1 VNYGGQNKMTLQNE
15 IAHAMLKVGAV
26 ELNPTDLFTWASGIK
41 SPIYCD
47 TRLTISDPIIRKQLA
62 NGLAQNIKEFFPGTE
77 VVAGTATAGIPHAA
91 WVSDILDLPMVYVRS
106 KAKEHGR
113 GNQIEGKYAPGQ
125 KVVVVEDIVSTGGS
139 SITAVE
145 ALRAAGCEVLGV
157 VCVYTYNLPKA
168 EEAFDAAGIKYVS
181 LTNFDY
187 LVEAANESGAISQEQ
202 IPFLKEWHADL
213 KAGKLQK

>member
-1 VNYGGQNKMTLQNE
+1 MTLQNE

-47 TRLTISDPIIRKQLA
+47 TRLTISDPVIRKQLA
-62 NGLAQNIKEFFPGTE
+62 KGLAQSIQEFFPGTE

-91 WVSDILDLPMVYVRS
+91 WVSDILELPMVYVRS

-113 GNQIEGKYAPGQ
+113 GNQIEGKYAAGQ

-168 EEAFDAAGIKYVS
+168 EEAFEAAGVKYVS
-181 LTNFDY
+181 LTNFDH

-213 KAGKLQK
+213 KAGKL

>member
-1 VNYGGQNKMTLQNE
+1 MTLQKE
-15 IAHAMLKVGAV
+15 IAAGMLQVGAV

-47 TRLTISDPIIRKQLA
+47 TRLTISDPAIRKQIA
-62 NGLAQNIKEFFPGTE
+62 NGLAANIKEFFPEVE

-91 WVSDILDLPMVYVRS
+91 WVADILQLPMVYVRS

-113 GNQIEGKYAPGQ
+113 GKQIEGKYAAGQ

-168 EEAFDAAGIKYVS
+168 EKAFDEIGVKYVS

-187 LVEAANESGAISQEQ
+187 LVETASESGNVSEEH
-202 IPFLKEWHADL
+202 IPFLKEWHSKL
-213 KAGKLQK
+213 KAGAL

>member
-1 VNYGGQNKMTLQNE
+1 MSLHKE

-26 ELNPTDLFTWASGIK
+26 ELNPTELFTWASGIQ

-47 TRLTISDPIIRKQLA
+47 TRLTISDPVIRKQLA
-62 NGLAQNIKEFFPGTE
+62 NGLAQNIKEFFPETE

-91 WVSDILDLPMVYVRS
+91 WVSDILELPMVYVRS

-113 GNQIEGKYAPGQ
+113 GNQIEGKYSAGQ

-139 SITAVE
+139 SVTAVE
-145 ALRAAGCEVLGV
+145 ALRAAGCEVVGV

-168 EEAFDAAGIKYVS
+168 EDAFAAAGVKYVS

-187 LVEAANESGAISQEQ
+187 LVEAATESGTVAAEQ
-202 IPFLKEWHADL
+202 IPFLKEWHAKL
-213 KAGKLQK
+213 KAGEL

>member
-1 VNYGGQNKMTLQNE
+1 MTLQNE

-26 ELNPTDLFTWASGIK
+26 ELNPTELFTWASGIK

-47 TRLTISDPIIRKQLA
+47 TRLTISDPVIRKQLA

-113 GNQIEGKYAPGQ
+113 GNQIEGKYATGQ

-139 SITAVE
+139 AITAVE

-168 EEAFDAAGIKYVS
+168 EESFDAAGIKYVS

-202 IPFLKEWHADL
+202 IPSLKQWHADL
-213 KAGKLQK
+213 KAGNL

>member
-1 VNYGGQNKMTLQNE
+1 MSLQNE

-47 TRLTISDPIIRKQLA
+47 TRLTISDPVIRKQLA
-62 NGLAQNIKEFFPGTE
+62 NGLAQNIKEFFPETE
-77 VVAGTATAGIPHAA
+77 VIAGTATAGIPHAA
-91 WVSDILDLPMVYVRS
+91 WVSDILELPMVYVRS

-113 GNQIEGKYAPGQ
+113 GNQIEGKYTAGQ

-145 ALRAAGCEVLGV
+145 ALRAAGCEVVGV
-157 VCVYTYNLPKA
+157 VCVYTYNPYYFTA
-168 EEAFDAAGIKYVS
+168 CCA
-181 LTNFDY
+181 
-187 LVEAANESGAISQEQ
+187 
-202 IPFLKEWHADL
+202 
-213 KAGKLQK
+213 

>member
-1 VNYGGQNKMTLQNE
+1 MSLQKQ
-15 IAHAMLKVGAV
+15 IAHAMLEVGAV

-47 TRLTISDPIIRKQLA
+47 TRLTISDPKIRKTIA
-62 NGLAQNIKEFFPGTE
+62 NGLAQNIQQFFPDTE
-77 VVAGTATAGIPHAA
+77 VIAGTATAGIPHAA
-91 WVSDILDLPMVYVRS
+91 WVSDILQLPMVYVRS

-113 GNQIEGKYAPGQ
+113 GNQIEGKYAAGQ

-145 ALRAAGCEVLGV
+145 ALRAAGCEVVGV

-168 EEAFDAAGIKYVS
+168 EEAFAAANVKYVS

-187 LVEAANESGAISQEQ
+187 LVEAAFESGAIEENQ
-202 IPFLKEWHADL
+202 IPFLKEWHTKL
-213 KAGKLQK
+213 KAGTL

>member
-1 VNYGGQNKMTLQNE
+1 MTLQNE

-47 TRLTISDPIIRKQLA
+47 TRLTISDPVIRKQLA
-62 NGLAQNIKEFFPGTE
+62 NGLAAVIKENFGATE
-77 VVAGTATAGIPHAA
+77 IVAGTATAGIPHAA
-91 WVSDILDLPMVYVRS
+91 WVSDILELPMVYVRS

-113 GNQIEGKYAPGQ
+113 GNQIEGKYAAGQ

-157 VCVYTYNLPKA
+157 VCVYTYNLPRA
-168 EEAFDAAGIKYVS
+168 EQAFDEAGIQYVS

-187 LVEAANESGAISQEQ
+187 LIEAANESGAIKEED
-202 IPFLKEWHADL
+202 IPFLKEWHGKL
-213 KAGKLQK
+213 KAGEL

>member
-1 VNYGGQNKMTLQNE
+1 MALQNE

-26 ELNPTDLFTWASGIK
+26 ELNPTELFTWASGIK

-47 TRLTISDPIIRKQLA
+47 TRLTISDPVIRKQLA
-62 NGLAQNIKEFFPGTE
+62 NGLASLIKENFAQCE

-91 WVSDILDLPMVYVRS
+91 WVSDILEQPMVYVRS

-113 GNQIEGKYAPGQ
+113 GNQIEGKYTAGQ

-168 EEAFDAAGIKYVS
+168 EDAFAAAGVKYAS

-187 LVEAANESGAISQEQ
+187 LIEAANESGAIQEDQ
-202 IPFLKEWHADL
+202 IPFLKNWHAEL
-213 KAGKLQK
+213 KAGTLQK

>member
-1 VNYGGQNKMTLQNE
+1 MSLQNE

-26 ELNPTDLFTWASGIK
+26 ELNPTQLFTWASGIK

-47 TRLTISDPIIRKQLA
+47 TRLTISDPAIRKQLA
-62 NGLAQNIKEFFPGTE
+62 NGLASLISENFEGCE

-91 WVSDILDLPMVYVRS
+91 WVADILQLPMVYVRS

-113 GNQIEGKYAPGQ
+113 GNQIEGKYSKGQ

-168 EEAFDAAGIKYVS
+168 EGAFEATGVKYIS
-181 LTNFDY
+181 LTNFDC
-187 LVEAANESGAISQEQ
+187 LIDAAKESGSIQETE
-202 IPFLKEWHADL
+202 IPFLKNWHKDL
-213 KAGKLQK
+213 KEGSLK

>member
-1 VNYGGQNKMTLQNE
+1 MTLQNE

-26 ELNPTDLFTWASGIK
+26 ELNPTELFTWASGIK

-47 TRLTISDPIIRKQLA
+47 TRLTISDPVIRKQLA
-62 NGLAQNIKEFFPGTE
+62 NGLASLIKENFSTTE
-77 VVAGTATAGIPHAA
+77 IVAGTATAGIPHAA
-91 WVSDILDLPMVYVRS
+91 WVSDILELPMVYVRS

-113 GNQIEGKYAPGQ
+113 GNQIEGKYAAGQ

-157 VCVYTYNLPKA
+157 VCVYTYNLPRA
-168 EEAFDAAGIKYVS
+168 EQAFEEAGIKYIY

-187 LVEAANESGAISQEQ
+187 LIEAANESGAIKEED
-202 IPFLKEWHADL
+202 IPFLKDWHGKL
-213 KAGKLQK
+213 KAGEL

>member
-1 VNYGGQNKMTLQNE
+1 MTLQNE

-26 ELNPTDLFTWASGIK
+26 ELNPTELFTWASGIK

-47 TRLTISDPIIRKQLA
+47 TRLTISDPVIRKQLA
-62 NGLAQNIKEFFPGTE
+62 NGLAAIIKENFEGTE
-77 VVAGTATAGIPHAA
+77 IVAGTATAGIPHAA

-113 GNQIEGKYAPGQ
+113 GNQIEGKYAAGQ
-125 KVVVVEDIVSTGGS
+125 KVIVVEDIVSTGGS

-157 VCVYTYNLPKA
+157 VCVYTYNLPRA
-168 EEAFDAAGIKYVS
+168 EQAFDEAGIKYVS

-187 LVEAANESGAISQEQ
+187 LIEAANESGAIKEED
-202 IPFLKEWHADL
+202 IPFLKDWHAKL
-213 KAGKLQK
+213 KAGEL

>member
-1 VNYGGQNKMTLQNE
+1 MTLQNE

-26 ELNPTDLFTWASGIK
+26 ELNPTELFTWASGIQ

-47 TRLTISDPIIRKQLA
+47 TRLTISDPVIRKQLA
-62 NGLAQNIKEFFPGTE
+62 NGLASLIKENFGATE
-77 VVAGTATAGIPHAA
+77 IVAGTATAGIPHAA

-113 GNQIEGKYAPGQ
+113 GNQIEGKYAAGQ

-157 VCVYTYNLPKA
+157 VCVYTYNLPRA
-168 EEAFDAAGIKYVS
+168 EQAFDEAGIQYAS

-187 LVEAANESGAISQEQ
+187 LIEAANESGAIKEGD
-202 IPFLKEWHADL
+202 IPFLKEWHAKL
-213 KAGKLQK
+213 KAGEL

>member
-1 VNYGGQNKMTLQNE
+1 MSLQKE
-15 IAHAMLKVGAV
+15 IAHAMLEVGAV
-26 ELNPTDLFTWASGIK
+26 ELNPTNLFTWASGIK

-47 TRLTISDPIIRKQLA
+47 TRLTISDPKIRKQLA
-62 NGLAQNIKEFFPGTE
+62 NGLAQNIKAFFPETE

-91 WVSDILDLPMVYVRS
+91 WVSDILQLPMVYVRS

-113 GNQIEGKYAPGQ
+113 GNQIEGKYAAGQ

-145 ALRAAGCEVLGV
+145 ALRAAGCEVVGV

-168 EEAFDAAGIKYVS
+168 EEAFEAAGVKYVS

-187 LVEAANESGAISQEQ
+187 LIEAATETGSINEDQ
-202 IPFLKEWHADL
+202 IPFLKDWHAQL
-213 KAGKLQK
+213 KAGTLPK

>member
-1 VNYGGQNKMTLQNE
+1 MTLQNK

-26 ELNPTDLFTWASGIK
+26 ELNPTELFTWASGIK

-62 NGLAQNIKEFFPGTE
+62 NGLASVIKENFGATE
-77 VVAGTATAGIPHAA
+77 IVAGTATAGIPHAA
-91 WVSDILDLPMVYVRS
+91 WVSDILELPMVYVRS

-113 GNQIEGKYAPGQ
+113 GNQIEGKYVAGQ

-157 VCVYTYNLPKA
+157 VCVYTYNLPRA
-168 EEAFDAAGIKYVS
+168 EQAFDEAGIQYVS

-187 LVEAANESGAISQEQ
+187 LIEAANESGAIKEED
-202 IPFLKEWHADL
+202 IPFLKEWHGKL
-213 KAGKLQK
+213 KAGEL

>member
-1 VNYGGQNKMTLQNE
+1 MSLQNE

-47 TRLTISDPIIRKQLA
+47 TRLTISDPVIRKQLA
-62 NGLAQNIKEFFPGTE
+62 NGLAQNIKDFFPETE
-77 VVAGTATAGIPHAA
+77 LVAGTATAGIPHAA
-91 WVSDILDLPMVYVRS
+91 WVSDILELPMVYVRS

-113 GNQIEGKYAPGQ
+113 GNQIEGKYKAGQ

-145 ALRAAGCEVLGV
+145 ALRAAGCEVVGV

-168 EEAFDAAGIKYVS
+168 EQAFDAVGVKYVS

-187 LVEAANESGAISQEQ
+187 LVEAANESGTISQDQ

-213 KAGKLQK
+213 KAGNLQK

>member
-1 VNYGGQNKMTLQNE
+1 MTLQNE

-26 ELNPTDLFTWASGIK
+26 ELNPTELFTWASGIQ

-47 TRLTISDPIIRKQLA
+47 TRLTISDPVIRKQLA
-62 NGLAQNIKEFFPGTE
+62 NGLASVIKENFGATE
-77 VVAGTATAGIPHAA
+77 IVAGTATAGIPHAA
-91 WVSDILDLPMVYVRS
+91 WVSDILELPMVYVRS

-113 GNQIEGKYAPGQ
+113 GNQIEGKYAAGQ

-157 VCVYTYNLPKA
+157 VCVYTYNLPRA
-168 EEAFDAAGIKYVS
+168 EQAFDEAGIQYVS

-187 LVEAANESGAISQEQ
+187 LIEAANESGAIKEDD
-202 IPFLKEWHADL
+202 IPFLKEWHAKL
-213 KAGKLQK
+213 KAGEL

>member
-1 VNYGGQNKMTLQNE
+1 MSLQKS
-15 IAHAMLKVGAV
+15 IAQGMLQVGAV
-26 ELNPTDLFTWASGIK
+26 ELNPTNLFTWASGIK

-47 TRLTISDPIIRKQLA
+47 TRLTISDPVVRKQIA
-62 NGLAQNIKEFFPGTE
+62 NGLAQNIKEFFPDTE

-91 WVSDILDLPMVYVRS
+91 WVSDVLQLPMVYVRS

-113 GNQIEGKYAPGQ
+113 GNQIEGKIQQGQ

-145 ALRAAGCEVLGV
+145 ALRAAGCEVVGV
-157 VCVYTYNLPKA
+157 VCVYTYNLPRA
-168 EEAFDAAGIKYVS
+168 EQAFEDAGVKYVS

-187 LVEAANESGAISQEQ
+187 LIEAATESGAINEQ
-202 IPFLKEWHADL
+202 DIPFLKEWHAKL
-213 KAGKLQK
+213 KAGEL

>member
-1 VNYGGQNKMTLQNE
+1 MSLQNE
-15 IAHAMLKVGAV
+15 IAHAMLKAGSV

-47 TRLTISDPIIRKQLA
+47 TRLTISEPVIRKQIA
-62 NGLAQNIKEFFPGTE
+62 NGLAQNIKEYFPETE

-91 WVSDILDLPMVYVRS
+91 WVSDVLELPMVYVRS

-113 GNQIEGKYAPGQ
+113 GNQIEGKISAGQ
-125 KVVVVEDIVSTGGS
+125 KVVVVEDIISTGGS

-157 VCVYTYNLPKA
+157 VCVYTYNLPLA
-168 EEAFDAAGIKYVS
+168 EQAFEEIGVKYVS

-187 LVEAANESGAISQEQ
+187 LVEAATESGSIKESD
-202 IPFLKEWHADL
+202 IPFLKEWHTAL
-213 KAGKLQK
+213 KAGTLPTSK

>member
-1 VNYGGQNKMTLQNE
+1 MAIQHDVAKG
-15 IAHAMLKVGAV
+15 MLEVGAV
-26 ELNPTDLFTWASGIK
+26 ELSPNDLFTWASGIK

-47 TRLTISDPIIRKQLA
+47 TRLTISDPTARKALA
-62 NGLAQNIKEFFPGTE
+62 KGLAANIQEFFPATDI
-77 VVAGTATAGIPHAA
+77 VAGTATAGIPHAA

-113 GNQIEGKYAPGQ
+113 GNQIEGKYAEGQ

-168 EEAFDAAGIKYVS
+168 EKAFDEIGVKYVS

-187 LVEAANESGAISQEQ
+187 LIEAASETGAIEADQ
-202 IPFLKEWHADL
+202 IPFLKDWHAKL
-213 KAGKLQK
+213 KAGEL

>member
-1 VNYGGQNKMTLQNE
+1 MTLQNE

-26 ELNPTDLFTWASGIK
+26 ELNPTELFTWASGIK

-62 NGLAQNIKEFFPGTE
+62 NGLASVIKENFGATE
-77 VVAGTATAGIPHAA
+77 IVAGTATAGIPHAA
-91 WVSDILDLPMVYVRS
+91 WVSDILELPMVYVRS

-113 GNQIEGKYAPGQ
+113 GNQIEGKYVAGQ

-157 VCVYTYNLPKA
+157 VCVYTYNLPRA
-168 EEAFDAAGIKYVS
+168 EQAFDEAGIQYVS

-187 LVEAANESGAISQEQ
+187 LIEAANESGAIKEED
-202 IPFLKEWHADL
+202 IPFLKDWHGKL
-213 KAGKLQK
+213 KAGEL

>member
-1 VNYGGQNKMTLQNE
+1 MTLQNE

-26 ELNPTDLFTWASGIK
+26 ELNPTELFTWASGIK

-47 TRLTISDPIIRKQLA
+47 TRLTISDPVIRKQLA
-62 NGLAQNIKEFFPGTE
+62 NGLVSLIKENFGSTE
-77 VVAGTATAGIPHAA
+77 IVAGTATAGIPHAA

-113 GNQIEGKYAPGQ
+113 GNQIEGKYAAGQ

-157 VCVYTYNLPKA
+157 VCVYTYNLPRA
-168 EEAFDAAGIKYVS
+168 EQAFEEAGIQYVS

-187 LVEAANESGAISQEQ
+187 LIEAANESGAIQEGD
-202 IPFLKEWHADL
+202 IPFLKDWHGKL
-213 KAGKLQK
+213 KAGEL

>member
-1 VNYGGQNKMTLQNE
+1 MSLQKQ
-15 IAHAMLKVGAV
+15 IAHAMLQVGAV
-26 ELNPTDLFTWASGIK
+26 ELSPTDLFTWASGIK

-47 TRLTISDPIIRKQLA
+47 TRLTISDPVIRKQLA
-62 NGLAQNIKEFFPGTE
+62 NGLAQNIKEFFPETE

-91 WVSDILDLPMVYVRS
+91 WVSDILELPMVYVRS

-113 GNQIEGKYAPGQ
+113 GKQIEGKFAPGQ

-145 ALRAAGCEVLGV
+145 ALRAAGCEVVGV

-168 EEAFDAAGIKYVS
+168 EEAFEQVGVKYVS
-181 LTNFDY
+181 LTNFDF
-187 LVEAANESGAISQEQ
+187 LVEAASESGMISEDQ
-202 IPFLKEWHADL
+202 IPLLQNWHADL
-213 KAGKLQK
+213 KAGNLK

>member
-1 VNYGGQNKMTLQNE
+1 MSLQKQ
-15 IAHAMLKVGAV
+15 IAHAMLQVGAV

-47 TRLTISDPIIRKQLA
+47 TRLTISDPAIRKQLA
-62 NGLAQNIKEFFPGTE
+62 NGLAQNIQQFFPDTE

-91 WVSDILDLPMVYVRS
+91 WVSDILELPMVYVRS

-113 GNQIEGKYAPGQ
+113 GNQIEGKYAAGQ

-145 ALRAAGCEVLGV
+145 ALRAAGCEVVGV

-168 EEAFDAAGIKYVS
+168 EEAFEAAGVKYVS

-187 LVEAANESGAISQEQ
+187 LVEAATESGAVAADQ
-202 IPFLKEWHADL
+202 IPFLKDWHAKL
-213 KAGKLQK
+213 KAGEL

>member
-1 VNYGGQNKMTLQNE
+1 MTLQNE

-26 ELNPTDLFTWASGIK
+26 ELNPTDLFTWASGIQ

-47 TRLTISDPIIRKQLA
+47 TRLTISDPVIRKQLA
-62 NGLAQNIKEFFPGTE
+62 KGLATVIKENFGATE
-77 VVAGTATAGIPHAA
+77 IVAGTATAGIPHAA

-113 GNQIEGKYAPGQ
+113 GNQIEGKYAAGQ

-157 VCVYTYNLPKA
+157 VCVYTYNLPRA
-168 EEAFDAAGIKYVS
+168 EQAFEEAGIQYVS

-187 LVEAANESGAISQEQ
+187 LIEAANESGAIKEGD
-202 IPFLKEWHADL
+202 IPFLKDWHAKL
-213 KAGKLQK
+213 KAGAL

>member
-1 VNYGGQNKMTLQNE
+1 MTLQKE
-15 IAHAMLKVGAV
+15 IAAGMLQVGAV

-47 TRLTISDPIIRKQLA
+47 TRLTISDPAIRKQIA
-62 NGLAQNIKEFFPGTE
+62 NGLAANIKEFFPEVE

-91 WVSDILDLPMVYVRS
+91 WVADILQLPMVYVRS

-113 GNQIEGKYAPGQ
+113 GKQIEGKYAAGQ

-168 EEAFDAAGIKYVS
+168 EKAFDEIGVKYVS

-187 LVEAANESGAISQEQ
+187 LVEAASESGNVSEEH
-202 IPFLKEWHADL
+202 IPFLKEWHSKL
-213 KAGKLQK
+213 KAGEL

>member
-1 VNYGGQNKMTLQNE
+1 MTLQNE

-26 ELNPTDLFTWASGIK
+26 ELNPTELFTWASGIK

-62 NGLAQNIKEFFPGTE
+62 NGLASVIKENFGATE
-77 VVAGTATAGIPHAA
+77 IVAGTATAGIPHAA
-91 WVSDILDLPMVYVRS
+91 WVSDILELPMVYVRS

-113 GNQIEGKYAPGQ
+113 GNQIEGKYVAGQ

-145 ALRAAGCEVLGV
+145 ALRAADCEVLGV
-157 VCVYTYNLPKA
+157 VCVYTYNLPRA
-168 EEAFDAAGIKYVS
+168 EQAFDEAGIQYVS

-187 LVEAANESGAISQEQ
+187 LIEAANESGAIKEED
-202 IPFLKEWHADL
+202 IPFLKEWHGKL
-213 KAGKLQK
+213 KAGEL

>member
-1 VNYGGQNKMTLQNE
+1 MTLQNE

-26 ELNPTDLFTWASGIK
+26 ELNPTELFTWASGIK

-47 TRLTISDPIIRKQLA
+47 TRLTISDPVIRKQLA
-62 NGLAQNIKEFFPGTE
+62 NGLAAVIKENFGATE
-77 VVAGTATAGIPHAA
+77 IVAGTATAGIPHAA
-91 WVSDILDLPMVYVRS
+91 WVSDILELPMVYVRS

-113 GNQIEGKYAPGQ
+113 GNQIEGKYAAGQ

-157 VCVYTYNLPKA
+157 VCVYTYNLPRA
-168 EEAFDAAGIKYVS
+168 EQAFDEAGIRYVS

-187 LVEAANESGAISQEQ
+187 LIEAANESGAIKEED
-202 IPFLKEWHADL
+202 IPFLKEWHAKL
-213 KAGKLQK
+213 KAGEL

>member
-1 VNYGGQNKMTLQNE
+1 MTLQNE

-26 ELNPTDLFTWASGIK
+26 ELNPTELFTWASGIK

-47 TRLTISDPIIRKQLA
+47 TRLTISDPVIRKQLA
-62 NGLAQNIKEFFPGTE
+62 NGLATIIKENFEGTE
-77 VVAGTATAGIPHAA
+77 IVAGTATAGIPHAA

-113 GNQIEGKYAPGQ
+113 GNQIEGKYAAGQ
-125 KVVVVEDIVSTGGS
+125 KVIVVEDIVSTGGS

-157 VCVYTYNLPKA
+157 VCVYTYNLPRA
-168 EEAFDAAGIKYVS
+168 EQAFDEAGIKYVS

-187 LVEAANESGAISQEQ
+187 LIEAANESGAIKEED
-202 IPFLKEWHADL
+202 IPFLKDWHAKL
-213 KAGKLQK
+213 KAGEL

>member
-1 VNYGGQNKMTLQNE
+1 MSLQNE

-47 TRLTISDPIIRKQLA
+47 TRLTISDPVIRKQIA
-62 NGLAQNIKEFFPGTE
+62 QGLASLIKDNFGECE

-91 WVSDILDLPMVYVRS
+91 WVSDILEQPMVYVRS

-113 GNQIEGKYAPGQ
+113 GNQIEGKYAAGQ

-168 EEAFDAAGIKYVS
+168 EDAFNAAGVKYAS

-187 LVEAANESGAISQEQ
+187 LIEAANESGAIQEDQ
-202 IPFLKEWHADL
+202 IPFLKDWHAKL
-213 KAGKLQK
+213 KAGTL